1 MICLVSYICINI
13 SYIWKE
19 GKMKNK
25 SLILLVFCLML
36 FTNTT
41 FSFSITALGIISI
54 GGSYDNKYDS
64 ISTAQATWTGLNW

>member
-1 MICLVSYICINI
+1 
-13 SYIWKE
+13 
-19 GKMKNK
+19 MKNK
-25 SLILLVFCLML
+25 SLILLVFYLML